1 MIFTLK
7 FVHFEHLETQKYAK
21 RNIFQKRSVWY
32 LMEKIS
38 KNKKETTRNGLSPE
52 DFYMNEQG
60 FMVFTEAY
68 HLKRGYCCKNGCKH
82 CPYGFRKGCIKTE

>member
-7 FVHFEHLETQKYAK
+7 FVHFAYFERQKYAK
-21 RNIFQKRSVWY
+21 RNIFQKRRVWY

-38 KNKKETTRNGLSPE
+38 KNKKEASRSGLIPE
-52 DFYMNEQG
+52 DFYMTTDG

-68 HLKRGYCCKNGCKH
+68 HLKRGYCCKNGCRH
-82 CPYGFRKGCIKTE
+82 CPYGFEKG